1 MKKQMCTVKPYNIF
15 SRKIWTICRE
25 ASLPFLGEMDCW
37 VVA

>member
-15 SRKIWTICRE
+15 SRKIWTICHE